1 MKSLALASK
10 AKSLARASKP
20 QVLENCSVL
29 GLRTALFFCTIEIML
44 EKARNLA
51 ENLQRPFLFS
61 AIGNRL
67 NATLTEK
74 RAMKKEE

>member
-1 MKSLALASK
+1 
-10 AKSLARASKP
+10 
-20 QVLENCSVL
+20 
-29 GLRTALFFCTIEIML
+29 ML

-74 RAMKKEE
+74 RAMKKEEEEIYDYY